1 MTPGMYLSSVLDY
14 SCDLHPHACTAMLYH
29 TNIVEVP
36 VKQVCVMSWAGM
48 QYGKVLHERVGIF
61 SQAEDKLHTGAMPH
75 LQPMQC

>member
-1 MTPGMYLSSVLDY
+1 
-14 SCDLHPHACTAMLYH
+14 
-29 TNIVEVP
+29 
-36 VKQVCVMSWAGM
+36 MSWAGM